1 MGYLTQL
8 MGENKTSKHFGSLNM
23 SFKSIIDITK
33 KVPCL
38 ESIVPLC
45 LETYLGWK
53 TVFNRPVNEIWE
65 VGRVWTKK

>member
-45 LETYLGWK
+45 LETYLG
-53 TVFNRPVNEIWE
+53 
-65 VGRVWTKK
+65 